1 MSVYHTPV
9 LLNESISALDIQ
21 SSGIYIDATLGGGG
35 HSKEIL
41 SRLGKNGRLIVF
53 DKDID
58 ALKNA
63 PKDERVIVV
72 HNNFR
77 FVHNFIKYY
86 GYSKVDGII
95 ADLGVSSHQ
104 FDSSQRGFSFRFEA
118 GLDMRMNI
126 LANKN
131 AVDILNNYREED
143 ISRILK
149 AYGEVSNSHKVAKL
163 ICSARASSPIIN
175 TSDLA
180 AAIKG
185 LIPQK
190 FEHKFL
196 AKIYQALRIEVNGEM
211 DSLEYFLRGAQKSL
225 KEGGRISVITYHS
238 LEDRMVKNFIRS
250 GTIDGQEKK
259 DIFGNKLSPFRAITK
274 KPFTPSEEEIHI
286 NKRARS
292 AKLRVAEKI
301 LTS

>member
-41 SRLGKNGRLIVF
+41 SRLGKDGRLIVF

-77 FVHNFIKYY
+77 FIHNFLRYY

-104 FDSSQRGFSFRFEA
+104 FDSSQRGFSFRFESE
-118 GLDMRMNI
+118 LDMRMNI
-126 LANKN
+126 LTDIN

-143 ISRILK
+143 LSRILK
-149 AYGEVSNSHKVAKL
+149 TYGEVENSHKVAKL
-163 ICSARASSPIIN
+163 ICSAREISPIIN
-175 TSDLA
+175 TSDLGA
-180 AAIKG
+180 ALKG
-185 LIPQK
+185 LIPPK

-196 AKIYQALRIEVNGEM
+196 AKVYQALRIEVNGEM
-211 DSLEYFLRGAQKSL
+211 GSLECFLRGAQKSL
-225 KEGGRISVITYHS
+225 KEGGKMSIITYHS

-250 GTIDGQEKK
+250 GSIDGQLKK
-259 DIFGNKLSPFRAITK
+259 DLFGNKLSPFKAITK
-274 KPFTPSEEEIHI
+274 KPSIPSPEEISS

-292 AKLRVAEKI
+292 AKLRVAEKV
-301 LTS
+301 LFS